1 MSCQQCICVWL
12 PIVSPVVAPCL
23 SGLSVFCLCSCLV
36 SLSCRVH
43 SPLVWFLRLPFPVI
57 ITLCFILYLPSQSCL
72 NVCLLPVPRS
82 CSQVL
87 VLVSVCVCV
96 TFLYFCVWVQFVSCV
111 ESSKAIKS
119 ALNHWQENTLTG
131 ILELILDLHWSN
143 CFFFF
148 FHPANG
154 FDQLFVC
161 LFVYFSFQ
169 HTNYLWYLSDSC
181 WGVKEVQCNYW
192 HLNFILNGYLQ
203 TWPKQI
209 IDPNLL
215 LLQPAASLWWYF
227 DANWHRILFCCFN
240 VGSNLSLWHSWSP
253 HLAWQAEIICVYLPY
268 SSLLQIFHL

>member
-12 PIVSPVVAPCL
+12 PIVSPVVSLCL
-23 SGLSVFCLCSCLV
+23 CLSVFCLCSCLV

-143 CFFFF
+143 CFFFSPCKWVWSAF
-148 FHPANG
+148 C
-154 FDQLFVC
+154 LFVC
-161 LFVYFSFQ
+161 LLF
-169 HTNYLWYLSDSC
+169 LSAY
-181 WGVKEVQCNYW
+181 Q
-192 HLNFILNGYLQ
+192 
-203 TWPKQI
+203 
-209 IDPNLL
+209 
-215 LLQPAASLWWYF
+215 
-227 DANWHRILFCCFN
+227 
-240 VGSNLSLWHSWSP
+240 LSLISFWQLLRCKRGTMQLLASQFHSKWLFANLTKTNNRSQP
-253 HLAWQAEIICVYLPY
+253 TA
-268 SSLLQIFHL
+268 SSTCSESLMVFWCKLTQDIVLLF